1 MGDFMAS
8 LEQLPVRDYA
18 AGEVIIHE
26 GKPAGGLYFL
36 ESGTV
41 SVTKDG
47 EEIHKINVP
56 GAIFG
61 EMSYLLD
68 CDATATVTAH
78 TDCGLRIV
86 EDHGGFIGEHPETAL
101 YIARILAARLDSV
114 VRYLVDLKAQ
124 FRDQKDHLGMVDDI
138 IDSIIT
144 RHPRSIEKS
153 LRSRDMVDD

>member
-1 MGDFMAS
+1 MGDFRARV
-8 LEQLPVRDYA
+8 EDLPARSYA
-18 AGEVIIHE
+18 PGEVIIEE

-36 ESGTV
+36 SSGTV

-47 EEIHKINVP
+47 VEVHKINVP

-68 CDATATVTAH
+68 CEATATVTAH
-78 TDCGLRIV
+78 TACELRLV
-86 EDHGGFIGEHPETAL
+86 EDHGAFIREHPETAL

-124 FRDQKDHLGMVDDI
+124 FKDYQDHFGMVDNI

-144 RHPRSIEKS
+144 RHPRTIERE
-153 LRSRDMVDD
+153 LRERDVVDD